1 MRMLIPHASLFVRA
15 VNLQIKAALMTRNMQ
30 TQDECLEDQN
40 YKNRIGNNKMDRS
53 AARAAIRCPLRCKIF
68 PNHSIF

>member
-15 VNLQIKAALMTRNMQ
+15 VNLQIKAALMNRNMQ

-40 YKNRIGNNKMDRS
+40 DKNRIGNNKMDRS
-53 AARAAIRCPLRCKIF
+53 AVHKSVK
-68 PNHSIF
+68 NGQ